1 MRLAQVPGGGGG
13 EARGLS
19 LTAGLPATAT
29 AFAAAF
35 DRTHLDPAFKW
46 IVQQATLRARAS
58 PNPTPNPALPLTLP
72 LTPTPTPT
80 PNP

>member
-46 IVQQATLRARAS
+46 IVQQATHLV
-58 PNPTPNPALPLTLP
+58 PALALTLPLTLP
-72 LTPTPTPT
+72 YPYP
-80 PNP
+80 